1 MASWQDVETAVPD
14 LAAAVRTVF
23 DAHKHKVLA
32 TLRADGSPRVSGNE
46 VTFKDGEA
54 WLGMMHRSVKALD
67 LLRDPRLAVHSAT
80 ADAELKL
87 GDAKLS
93 GRAVEETDAETIRR
107 FGADAAEEHGGA
119 EEQDGAESPEGG
131 DPPEG
136 AESPEPFH
144 LFRIDIAELSIVRIG
159 DPPDHLV
166 IESWSPAAG
175 YRRTERR

>member
-1 MASWQDVETAVPD
+1 MASWHEVEAAVPD
-14 LAAAVRTVF
+14 LAAAVRTAF

-46 VTFKDGEA
+46 LTFKDGEA

-67 LLRDPRLAVHSAT
+67 LLRNPRLAVHSAT
-80 ADAELKL
+80 VDAELKL

-93 GRAVEETDAETIRR
+93 GRAVEETDPETKRSFGDAQDHGEAE
-107 FGADAAEEHGGA
+107 AAE
-119 EEQDGAESPEGG
+119 PY
-131 DPPEG
+131 
-136 AESPEPFH
+136 H
-144 LFRIDIAELSIVRIG
+144 LFRVDISEISIVRIG

>member
-1 MASWQDVETAVPD
+1 MASWQDVEAAVPD

-54 WLGMMHRSVKALD
+54 WLGMMHRSLKALD

-119 EEQDGAESPEGG
+119 ESPENA
-131 DPPEG
+131 DP
-136 AESPEPFH
+136 PEPFH
-144 LFRIDIAELSIVRIG
+144 LFRIDITEVSIVRIG

-166 IESWSPAAG
+166 IESWSSAAG

>member
-1 MASWQDVETAVPD
+1 
-14 LAAAVRTVF
+14 
-23 DAHKHKVLA
+23 
-32 TLRADGSPRVSGNE
+32 

-54 WLGMMHRSVKALD
+54 WLGMMHRSLKALD

-93 GRAVEETDAETIRR
+93 GRAVKETDPETIRR
-107 FGADAAEEHGGA
+107 FGADAAEEQGG
-119 EEQDGAESPEGG
+119 D
-131 DPPEG
+131 DPPES
-136 AESPEPFH
+136 ADPPEPFH

-159 DPPDHLV
+159 DPPDHLL
-166 IESWSPAAG
+166 IESWSPASG

>member
-1 MASWQDVETAVPD
+1 MASWQEVEAAVPE
-14 LAAAVRTVF
+14 LAAAVRAAL

-46 VTFKDGEA
+46 VTFKDGEV

-80 ADAELKL
+80 VDAELKL
-87 GDAKLS
+87 GDAKLA
-93 GRAVEETDAETIRR
+93 GRGVEETDPETIRR
-107 FGADAAEEHGGA
+107 FGSDSVEEH
-119 EEQDGAESPEGG
+119 DGVE
-131 DPPEG
+131 PPE
-136 AESPEPFH
+136 AFH
-144 LFRIDIAELSIVRIG
+144 LFRVDVGEVSIVRIG
-159 DPPDHLV
+159 DPADHLV

>member
-1 MASWQDVETAVPD
+1 MASWHEVEAAVPD
-14 LAAAVRTVF
+14 LASAVRAAF

-54 WLGMMHRSVKALD
+54 WLGMMHRSLKALD

-93 GRAVEETDAETIRR
+93 GRAIEETDAETIRR
-107 FGADAAEEHGGA
+107 FGADSAEEHGN
-119 EEQDGAESPEGG
+119 AESPEGAKAP
-131 DPPEG
+131 DG

>member
-1 MASWQDVETAVPD
+1 MASWQDVEAAVPD
-14 LAAAVRTVF
+14 LASAVRAAF

-32 TLRADGSPRVSGNE
+32 TLRVDGSPRVSGNE

-54 WLGMMHRSVKALD
+54 WLGMMHRSLKALD

-93 GRAVEETDAETIRR
+93 GRAVEETDAEKKRS
-107 FGADAAEEHGGA
+107 FGSDS
-119 EEQDGAESPEGG
+119 AESHE
-131 DPPEG
+131 DQQPPE
-136 AESPEPFH
+136 EYH
-144 LFRIDIAELSIVRIG
+144 LFRIDIADLSIVRIG
-159 DPPDHLV
+159 DPPDHLL
-166 IESWSPAAG
+166 IESWSPTAG

>member
-1 MASWQDVETAVPD
+1 MASWQDVEAAVPD
-14 LAAAVRTVF
+14 LAATVRAVF

-54 WLGMMHRSVKALD
+54 WLGMMHRSLKALD

-93 GRAVEETDAETIRR
+93 GRAIEETDPETIRR
-107 FGADAAEEHGGA
+107 FGADAAEEQGG
-119 EEQDGAESPEGG
+119 D
-131 DPPEG
+131 DPPES
-136 AESPEPFH
+136 ADPPEPFH

-159 DPPDHLV
+159 DPPDHLL
-166 IESWSPAAG
+166 IESWSPASG

>member
-1 MASWQDVETAVPD
+1 MTSWREVEVAVPD
-14 LAAAVRTVF
+14 LAAAVRTAF

-46 VTFKDGEA
+46 LTFKDGEA

-80 ADAELKL
+80 VDAELKL

-93 GRAVEETDAETIRR
+93 GRAVEEIDSETKRSFGDAEDH
-107 FGADAAEEHGGA
+107 GEAE
-119 EEQDGAESPEGG
+119 
-131 DPPEG
+131 PPE
-136 AESPEPFH
+136 PYH
-144 LFRIDIAELSIVRIG
+144 LFRVDISEISIVRIG

>member
-1 MASWQDVETAVPD
+1 MPSWSDVERAVPD
-14 LAAAVRTVF
+14 VAAAVRAVF

-46 VTFKDGEA
+46 VTFLDGDV

-67 LLRDPRLAVHSAT
+67 LRRDPRLAIHSAT
-80 ADAELKL
+80 ADAEMKM

-93 GRAVEETDAETIRR
+93 GRAVEVTDPEAIRR
-107 FGADAAEEHGGA
+107 YSALSGEAPASG
-119 EEQDGAESPEGG
+119 EEQGAGEQ
-131 DPPEG
+131 
-136 AESPEPFH
+136 AAEPFH
-144 LFRIDIAELSIVRIG
+144 LFRVDIGELSIVRIG

-166 IESWSPAAG
+166 IEFWSRTTG

>member
-1 MASWQDVETAVPD
+1 MASWREVEAAVPD
-14 LAAAVRTVF
+14 LAATVKTAF
-23 DAHKHKVLA
+23 DAHQHKVLA

-54 WLGMMHRSVKALD
+54 WLGMMHRSLKALD

-80 ADAELKL
+80 VDAELKL

-93 GRAVEETDAETIRR
+93 GRAVEETDPETIRR
-107 FGADAAEEHGGA
+107 FGADSADEHGNA
-119 EEQDGAESPEGG
+119 QQPDGA
-131 DPPEG
+131 D
-136 AESPEPFH
+136 PEPFH
-144 LFRIDIAELSIVRIG
+144 LFRIDITELSIVRIG

>member
-1 MASWQDVETAVPD
+1 MATWQEVEAAVPD
-14 LAAAVRTVF
+14 LAAAVRAVF

-46 VTFKDGEA
+46 LTFKDGEV
-54 WLGMMHRSVKALD
+54 WMGMMDRSVKALD

-80 ADAELKL
+80 VDAELTM

-93 GRAVEETDAETIRR
+93 GRAVEETDPETIRR
-107 FGADAAEEHGGA
+107 FGSDSAEEH
-119 EEQDGAESPEGG
+119 DGAE
-131 DPPEG
+131 PPE
-136 AESPEPFH
+136 AFH
-144 LFRIDIAELSIVRIG
+144 LFRVDVGEVSLVRIG
-159 DPPDHLV
+159 DPADHLV

>member
-1 MASWQDVETAVPD
+1 MASWHEVEAAVPD
-14 LAAAVRTVF
+14 LAAAVRTAF

-46 VTFKDGEA
+46 LTFKDGEV

-80 ADAELKL
+80 VDAELKL

-93 GRAVEETDAETIRR
+93 GRAVEETDPETKRS
-107 FGADAAEEHGGA
+107 FGDEAAEAHDDA
-119 EEQDGAESPEGG
+119 EPAEPY
-131 DPPEG
+131 
-136 AESPEPFH
+136 H
-144 LFRIDIAELSIVRIG
+144 LFRVDVSEISIVRIG

>member
-1 MASWQDVETAVPD
+1 MASWREVEAAVPE
-14 LAAAVRTVF
+14 LAATVRAAF
-23 DAHKHKVLA
+23 DAYKHKVLA

-46 VTFKDGEA
+46 LTFKDGEA
-54 WLGMMHRSVKALD
+54 WLGMMLRSVKALD

-93 GRAVEETDAETIRR
+93 GRAVEETDAGTIRR
-107 FGADAAEEHGGA
+107 FGADSAEEHGGDKPPGSA
-119 EEQDGAESPEGG
+119 EP
-131 DPPEG
+131 
-136 AESPEPFH
+136 PEPFH
-144 LFRIDIAELSIVRIG
+144 LFRIDISEISIVRIG

-166 IESWSPAAG
+166 IESWSPPAG

>member
-1 MASWQDVETAVPD
+1 MAPWHEVEAAVPD
-14 LAAAVRTVF
+14 LAAAVRTAF

-46 VTFKDGEA
+46 LTFKDGEA

-67 LLRDPRLAVHSAT
+67 LLRNPRLAVHSAT
-80 ADAELKL
+80 

-93 GRAVEETDAETIRR
+93 GRAVEETDPETKRSFGDAQDHGEAE
-107 FGADAAEEHGGA
+107 AAE
-119 EEQDGAESPEGG
+119 PY
-131 DPPEG
+131 
-136 AESPEPFH
+136 H
-144 LFRIDIAELSIVRIG
+144 LFRVDISEISIVRIG